1 VRRALLDEAGAGH
14 AMPLSRIRGRDDHRS
29 RELIAAPGPGL
40 SDSDRGLVTSTARFR
55 DYSRSPDS
63 YCEWH
68 ARFGRLIGQEARMKL
83 HPTALVVAAVVV
95 TGLTG
100 CGAVAGSAA
109 PTGGTGGTVSAGLGE
124 AAADDA
130 QPAATSQQPKHRST
144 PKPHTGK
151 PHTPKAQQ
159 PKVHGPRIV
168 SFKVVQKPKCAEGT
182 AVFRAEAVPLIIK
195 WKITG
200 ADSAALSVDD
210 PTGTPGTYGPVENE
224 GTQEFTFSCA
234 GEVGSTE
241 THTYAIYTVGGG
253 AQRHKTLKVSAKVL
267 DRGPG
272 TD

>member
-1 VRRALLDEAGAGH
+1 
-14 AMPLSRIRGRDDHRS
+14 
-29 RELIAAPGPGL
+29 
-40 SDSDRGLVTSTARFR
+40 
-55 DYSRSPDS
+55 
-63 YCEWH
+63 
-68 ARFGRLIGQEARMKL
+68 MKL

-109 PTGGTGGTVSAGLGE
+109 PTGGTVSAGLGE
-124 AAADDA
+124 SAADDA
-130 QPAATSQQPKHRST
+130 QPAATQKKPKHRST
-144 PKPHTGK
+144 PKPHTTKPHDAK
-151 PHTPKAQQ
+151 PHTPEAQQ
-159 PKVHGPRIV
+159 PKAHGPRVV

-210 PTGTPGTYGPVENE
+210 PTGTPGTYGQVEKE

-253 AQRHKTLKVSAKVL
+253 TQRHKTLKVSAKVL
-267 DRGPG
+267 DRGLG
-272 TD
+272 TN